1 MGAVHSGLKTLCL
14 AIKFLLQANKSLEEL
29 LKRAS
34 AAPGLPV
41 PNRTPSYWLADP
53 PYPELVDIRS
63 PQLPAEADVVII
75 GSGITG
81 AAVAR
86 SVLSVLSERRRKDGT
101 TTADTPHPDPD
112 PNPELEIVV
121 LEARTLCSGAT
132 GRNGGHIKPSPCE
145 AFAQQRRAGRA
156 PERAAELARF
166 QVAHVRTL
174 TELCAREGW
183 DALAECREVET
194 VDLYLDEGDRDAA
207 FAEVREL
214 GRWAPEL
221 EMRMWDAAEARERFK
236 VNSYVKGAISY
247 TAGALWPFRFVSCVW
262 KDLLTKHEKRL
273 SLETNTSVLSISS
286 QSGDGY
292 AYEVTTNRGIVK
304 CNHVVHAT
312 NSFATQF
319 IPGLRGKMTGVLGT
333 MSAQRPGDK
342 FPDFNGARSWSVIY
356 GKAFD
361 YATQRPT
368 TADGGPGDIMLGGGF
383 DRSRDQGASMVGVWD
398 DSRTD
403 ALPLAHLGGIF
414 PTVFEPNWG
423 RDSSPEGERSHTRQA
438 WSGILCVT
446 GDLLPFV
453 GRLDPRLTGRREG
466 ADAKAQVN
474 AEGSGGAVQ
483 PGEWISAG
491 YCGEGMVW
499 AWLSGTALGIMISGG
514 ETEDLPEAP
523 GRPGG
528 RLADWF
534 PPELLPSLSRVKK
547 AGLENL
553 AERFA

>member
-1 MGAVHSGLKTLCL
+1 MGAVLSGLKTLCL

-41 PNRTPSYWLADP
+41 PNPTPSYWLADP

-86 SVLSVLSERRRKDGT
+86 SVLSVLSERRRKDAT
-101 TTADTPHPDPD
+101 TTADTPHPDP
-112 PNPELEIVV
+112 NPELKIVV

-132 GRNGGHIKPSPCE
+132 GRNGGHIKPSPYE
-145 AFAQQRRAGRA
+145 AFAQQRLAGRA

-174 TELCAREGW
+174 TELCAHEGW

-221 EMRMWDAAEARERFK
+221 EMRMWDATEARERFK
-236 VNSYVKGAISY
+236 VNSHVKGAISY

-262 KDLLTKHEKRL
+262 KDLLTKYEKRL
-273 SLETNTSVLSISS
+273 SLETGTSVLSIGSR
-286 QSGDGY
+286 SGDGY
-292 AYEVTTNRGIVK
+292 VYEVTTNRGVVK

-319 IPGLRGKMTGVLGT
+319 IPGLRGKMTGILGT

-361 YATQRPT
+361 YASQRPT

-383 DRSRDQGASMVGVWD
+383 DRS
-398 DSRTD
+398 
-403 ALPLAHLGGIF
+403 
-414 PTVFEPNWG
+414 
-423 RDSSPEGERSHTRQA
+423 
-438 WSGILCVT
+438 
-446 GDLLPFV
+446 
-453 GRLDPRLTGRREG
+453 
-466 ADAKAQVN
+466 
-474 AEGSGGAVQ
+474 
-483 PGEWISAG
+483 
-491 YCGEGMVW
+491 
-499 AWLSGTALGIMISGG
+499 
-514 ETEDLPEAP
+514 
-523 GRPGG
+523 
-528 RLADWF
+528 
-534 PPELLPSLSRVKK
+534 
-547 AGLENL
+547 
-553 AERFA
+553 

>member
-1 MGAVHSGLKTLCL
+1 MGAVQSKLKTVCL
-14 AIKFLLQANKSLEEL
+14 VIKLFLEANKSLEEL

-41 PNRTPSYWLADP
+41 PNPTPSYWLADP

-86 SVLSVLSERRRKDGT
+86 SVLSVLSERRRRDAT
-101 TTADTPHPDPD
+101 ITANAPHPD
-112 PNPELEIVV
+112 PNPEQNIVV

-132 GRNGGHIKPSPCE
+132 GRNGGHIKPSPYE
-145 AFAQQRRAGRA
+145 AFAQQRRASLS

-166 QVAHVRTL
+166 QVVHVRTL

-207 FAEVREL
+207 FVEVREL

-221 EMRMWDAAEARERFK
+221 EMHMWDAAEARE
-236 VNSYVKGAISY
+236 GAISY
-247 TAGALWPFRFVSCVW
+247 KAGALWPFRFVSCVW
-262 KDLLTKHEKRL
+262 KDLLTKYEKRL
-273 SLETNTSVLSISS
+273 SLETGTSVLSIGSRR
-286 QSGDGY
+286 GDGY
-292 AYEVTTNRGIVK
+292 AYEATTNRGVVK

-312 NSFATQF
+312 NGFAAQF
-319 IPGLRGKMTGVLGT
+319 ISGLRGKMTGALGT

-342 FPDFNGARSWSVIY
+342 FPDLNGASV
-356 GKAFD
+356 
-361 YATQRPT
+361 
-368 TADGGPGDIMLGGGF
+368 
-383 DRSRDQGASMVGVWD
+383 VGVWD
-398 DSRTD
+398 DSRTE

-414 PTVFEPNWG
+414 PTIFEPNWG
-423 RDSSPEGERSHTRQA
+423 RDSSPEGEGSRTKQA
-438 WSGILCVT
+438 WSGVVCAT

-453 GRLDPRLTGRREG
+453 GRLDPRLTGRPEG
-466 ADAKAQVN
+466 AGAKAQVN
-474 AEGSGGAVQ
+474 AESSGCAVQ

-491 YCGEGMVW
+491 YSGDGMVW

-514 ETEDLPEAP
+514 ETEDLSEAP

-528 RLADWF
+528 RLSDWF

-547 AGLENL
+547 AGLENFV
-553 AERFA
+553 ERFS

>member
-1 MGAVHSGLKTLCL
+1 MGAVQSKLKTVYLV
-14 AIKFLLQANKSLEEL
+14 IKLFLQANKSLEEL

-41 PNRTPSYWLADP
+41 PNPTPSYWLADP

-86 SVLSVLSERRRKDGT
+86 SVLSVLSERRRKDAT
-101 TTADTPHPDPD
+101 ITADAPHPD
-112 PNPELEIVV
+112 PNPEQNIVV

-132 GRNGGHIKPSPCE
+132 GRNGGHIKPSPYE
-145 AFAQQRRAGRA
+145 AFAQQRRAGLP

-221 EMRMWDAAEARERFK
+221 EMHMWDAAEAQE
-236 VNSYVKGAISY
+236 VNNCVKGAISY

-262 KDLLTKHEKRL
+262 KGLLTKYEKSL
-273 SLETNTSVLSISS
+273 SLETGTSVLSIGS

-292 AYEVTTNRGIVK
+292 AYEVTTNRGVVK

-312 NSFATQF
+312 NGFATQF

-333 MSAQRPGDK
+333 MSAQPPGDK
-342 FPDFNGARSWSVIY
+342 FPDLNGERSWSVIY

-368 TADGGPGDIMLGGGF
+368 TADGRPGDIMLGGGF
-383 DRSRDQGASMVGVWD
+383 DRSRDQGASVVGVWD
-398 DSRTD
+398 DSRTE

-414 PTVFEPNWG
+414 PTIFEPNWG
-423 RDSSPEGERSHTRQA
+423 REPSPEEEGSRTRQA
-438 WSGILCVT
+438 WSGVICAT

-453 GRLDPRLTGRREG
+453 GRLDPRLTSRPERAG
-466 ADAKAQVN
+466 AKAHVN
-474 AEGSGGAVQ
+474 AESSGCAAQ

-491 YCGEGMVW
+491 YSGDGMVW
-499 AWLSGTALGIMISGG
+499 AWLSGMALGIMISGG

-528 RLADWF
+528 LLSDWF

-547 AGLENL
+547 AGLENFI
-553 AERFA
+553 ERFS